1 MPFAKFFDRRR
12 RSSIA
17 HELYVSIINQARLP
31 ALYVDFCV
39 PDTLD
44 GRFDLIVLHA
54 FLVMRRLRAI
64 GPGDEGSESRE
75 VAQALFDLMFADMD
89 QNLREL
95 GVSDTSVGKR
105 IKQMVQ
111 AFYGRA
117 SAYEECLDAGGDGDG
132 LSDALRRNLYGTVE
146 GDVPAGAVAAMVQ
159 YLRGQSNY
167 LAGQD
172 GADIVAGKVTFLSP
186 EGFHAR

>member
-1 MPFAKFFDRRR
+1 MPFRTFFQRRR
-12 RSSIA
+12 REQTA
-17 HELYVSIINQARLP
+17 HDLYVSVINQARLP
-31 ALYVDFCV
+31 DFYLRFAV

-54 FLVMRRLRAI
+54 FLVMRRLRQVTAE
-64 GPGDEGSESRE
+64 EGGEQARE

-95 GVSDTSVGKR
+95 GVGDMSVGKR
-105 IKQMVQ
+105 IKQMAR

-117 SAYEECLDAGGDGDG
+117 AAYDDALAADGAG
-132 LSDALRRNLYGTVE
+132 LAEALRRNLYGTVE
-146 GDVPAGAVAAMVQ
+146 GDLDPAVVQRVAA
-159 YLRGQSNY
+159 YLVAQAAH

-172 GADIVAGKVTFLSP
+172 AGALLEGRVAFTAP
-186 EGFHAR
+186 EGDS